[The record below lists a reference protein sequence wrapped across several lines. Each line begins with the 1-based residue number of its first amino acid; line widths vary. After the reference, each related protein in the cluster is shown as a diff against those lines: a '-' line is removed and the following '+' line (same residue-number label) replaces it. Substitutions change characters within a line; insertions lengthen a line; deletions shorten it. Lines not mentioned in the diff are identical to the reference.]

1 MEESPPVKTVPVTV
15 SEHRIHLSDE
25 ALEPLLRINLTA
37 FPAAQVGWEW
47 SNLPVADQ
55 RYEVHSVFARGGMG
69 SLHAATDKV
78 LGRRVAIK
86 VLCEEM
92 REDPEAV
99 VRFFQEA
106 RIHAQFHHEGIPP
119 LHDVGRLADGRPFIA
134 MKLIRG
140 RSLLSRLDDPDP
152 PSGRDWRWWR
162 AVFEQVCRTVG
173 YAHAK
178 GVVHRDLTPNN
189 VLVSDR
195 GRVQVIDW
203 GLAKVFLTPAEG
215 STAGDGT
222 TRMTIPNLSQTGVGH
237 VLGTPAYMP
246 PEATDGAA
254 APGPQTDVFGLGGIL
269 CHVLTGRPPFDGTR
283 STVLRRVKTGDLVP
297 AVRRLDACDGPE
309 ALVRL
314 AKACLSP
321 DPDERPTGIG
331 DVLVRMADPPEAP
344 PRPWWRKLF
353 DRNGA

>member
-1 MEESPPVKTVPVTV
+1 VDESPSVKTVAITV
-15 SEHRIHLSDE
+15 SAHRIPLSDQT
-25 ALEPLLRINLTA
+25 LEPLLRTGLTT
-37 FPAAQVGWEW
+37 FPAANVGWEW

-106 RIHAQFHHEGIPP
+106 RIHAQFHHQGIPP

-134 MKLIRG
+134 MKFIRG
-140 RSLLSRLDDPDP
+140 RTVTSRLDDPDP
-152 PSGRDWRWWR
+152 PGGRDWAWWR
-162 AVFEQVCRTVG
+162 GVFEQTCRAVG
-173 YAHAK
+173 YAHSK
-178 GVVHRDLTPNN
+178 GVIHRDLTPNN

-203 GLAKVFLTPAEG
+203 GLAKVFRTPADG
-215 STAGDGT
+215 SPCDEGT
-222 TRMTIPNLSQTGVGH
+222 TRMTIPNLSSTGEGH

-246 PEATDGAA
+246 PEATDAGAA
-254 APGPQTDVFGLGGIL
+254 GPQTDVFGLGGIL
-269 CHVLTGRPPFDGTR
+269 CHMLTGRPPFDGAR
-283 STVLRRVKTGDLVP
+283 STVLRRVKAGDLAP
-297 AVRRLDACDGPE
+297 AVRRLDACEGPDG
-309 ALVRL
+309 LVRL

-321 DPDERPTGIG
+321 DLDQRPSGVG
-331 DVLVRMADPPEAP
+331 DVLVRMADPPAAP
-344 PRPWWRKLF
+344 PRSWWRKLF
-353 DRNGA
+353 DRKGT